1 MEEWVEELKP
11 KKKKKK
17 KNLTDKSMK
26 LATNGDDKGDG
37 DIDSAKQLR
46 YFGGNLL
53 SRSQKKREKG
63 EPIKDAAQND
73 DEDAG
78 NMYGHNG
85 YWTIGK

>member
-17 KNLTDKSMK
+17 KNLTDKSKKMT
-26 LATNGDDKGDG
+26 TNVDEKDDD